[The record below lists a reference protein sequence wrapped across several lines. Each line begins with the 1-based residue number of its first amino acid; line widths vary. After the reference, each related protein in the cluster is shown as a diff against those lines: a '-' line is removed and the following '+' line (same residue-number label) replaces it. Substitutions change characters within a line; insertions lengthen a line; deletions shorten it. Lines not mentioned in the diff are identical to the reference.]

1 MTLPAQIMAAL
12 DAAEARTL
20 AARFMTVTPRTVGD
34 VSAEVMRL
42 LGHKPRK
49 CAVGLIWSDVFEL
62 VATLAAESPTYA
74 AALRRAVAAA
84 EQAASPIED
93 TAPVALAAP
102 LRAATHGR
110 R

>member
-1 MTLPAQIMAAL
+1 MSLPAQIMAEFA
-12 DAAEARTL
+12 AAEARTL
-20 AARFMTVTPRTVGD
+20 AARFMTTTPRTVGD
-34 VSAEVMRL
+34 VAAEMMRL

-49 CAVGLIWSDVFEL
+49 CASGLIWSDVLAL

-84 EQAASPIED
+84 EQAALPPEE
-93 TAPVALAAP
+93 TAPAALAANS
-102 LRAATHGR
+102 GR